1 MKQYRFKAVIL
12 MCIIALMIPS
22 FSFGLEKGT
31 YSVKNET
38 SYANPKTGKA
48 EDGGTQIALGDSMS
62 RSMLGEYFLMDIKSK
77 KQKYVTIRVGLQ
89 KYVSDIKVYVK
100 NSKGEYKEV
109 KIKEK
114 AHNKKNDTRDYKFAV
129 SSDYPQLKIKA
140 YVEPM
145 ERDVIF
151 FAKALE
157 KEVKKGKDTFE
168 KTKLSTK
175 ISTPAGK

>member
-1 MKQYRFKAVIL
+1 MKQYRFKVVLL

-22 FSFGLEKGT
+22 FSFGLDKGT

-38 SYANPKTGKA
+38 SYANPKTGKT

-62 RSMLGEYFLMDIKSK
+62 RSLLGEYFLVDVQSK
-77 KQKYVTIRVGLQ
+77 KKKYMTIRVGLQ
-89 KYVSDIKVYVK
+89 QYVTDIKVYVK

-114 AHNKKNDTRDYKFAV
+114 AHDKKKDTKDYKFAI
-129 SSDYPQLKIKA
+129 SSDYPELKIKV

-151 FAKALE
+151 FAKGLE
-157 KEVKKGKDTFE
+157 KEVKKGRDNFDKM
-168 KTKLSTK
+168 KLSTK
-175 ISTPAGK
+175 LSTPAGK